1 MQWEQFRCN
10 IDCKNYPKDCISEN
24 LFVDMIDRLADDGW
38 LEYGYDVQLHSHFH
52 MFRWSILMIAG

>member
-10 IDCKNYPKDCISEN
+10 VDCKNYPKDCISEQ

-38 LEYGYDVQLHSHFH
+38 LEYGYDVLVLFFPLFLDDQH
-52 MFRWSILMIAG
+52 

>member
-10 IDCKNYPKDCISEN
+10 IDCKNYPKDCISEQ

-38 LEYGYDVQLHSHFH
+38 LDYGYDVGYSTIWISL
-52 MFRWSILMIAG
+52 R

>member
-10 IDCKNYPKDCISEN
+10 VDCKNYPKDCISEQ

-38 LEYGYDVQLHSHFH
+38 LEYGYDVLVLFLPLFLDDQH
-52 MFRWSILMIAG
+52 

>member
-1 MQWEQFRCN
+1 MQWEQFHCN

-52 MFRWSILMIAG
+52 MFR